1 VLFFRAP
8 GPPPAPVPADGPR
21 IAIPTRD
28 HGGRAP
34 HAAWSAR
41 AHVRP
46 EQEGLVSIFS
56 SNLTSFV
63 RDFATTELSRF
74 VNQAV
79 PLIPP
84 VSIDQ

>member
-1 VLFFRAP
+1 M
-8 GPPPAPVPADGPR
+8 
-21 IAIPTRD
+21 
-28 HGGRAP
+28 
-34 HAAWSAR
+34 
-41 AHVRP
+41 
-46 EQEGLVSIFS
+46 SIFS